1 MNNKFTSIFIILL
14 LIFAFGIQVAEADSD
29 TANVRVSVSIIEPD
43 QDLNYSQTLSFEYN
57 DEQTYTSLEN
67 DKFVKEYINAGCTV
81 INSNLPWE
89 LYADVPEFEDAD
101 VYVKNDRDNEWVKI
115 YRDRPVID
123 SFIKGQTI
131 LNWDIKV
138 VTNDVSELRSFDVG
152 FRLDWQK
159 NN

>member
-1 MNNKFTSIFIILL
+1 MYNKFTSIFIIFL

-43 QDLNYSQTLSFEYN
+43 QDLNYSQPLSFEYN
-57 DEQTYTSLEN
+57 DEKTYTSSEN
-67 DKFVKEYINAGCTV
+67 NKITIEYINAGCTV

-89 LYADVPEFEDAD
+89 IYAEVPEFENAD
-101 VYVKNDRDNEWVKI
+101 VYVKNDRDNEWVKV

-123 SFIKGQTI
+123 SFIKGQTT

-138 VTNDVSELRSFDVG
+138 VTNDVSELRSFDVE

>member
-1 MNNKFTSIFIILL
+1 